1 MNIALEKKKFIETAA
16 ETCEMEGS
24 EDEEVEANLV
34 NHHILG
40 MAIIKLSHHRCNV
53 VISKVR
59 KKLWWMDREF
69 KIGQIV
75 RRPLYYSI
83 CSLRQTR

>member
-1 MNIALEKKKFIETAA
+1 MNIALEKKKFIETA
-16 ETCEMEGS
+16 ETCEMEGR

-53 VISKVR
+53 VFSKVR
-59 KKLWWMDREF
+59 KSFVLSQDILTK
-69 KIGQIV
+69 
-75 RRPLYYSI
+75 
-83 CSLRQTR
+83 